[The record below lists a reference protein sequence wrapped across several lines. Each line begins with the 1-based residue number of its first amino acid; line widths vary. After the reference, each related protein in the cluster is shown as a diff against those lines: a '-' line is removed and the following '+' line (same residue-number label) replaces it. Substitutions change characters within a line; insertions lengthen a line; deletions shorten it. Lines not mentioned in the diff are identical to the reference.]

1 MTIASVDSKN
11 DFSNLVEELGDLSKD
26 EEVEES
32 EDEDV
37 YQNEIG
43 RASCRERVCAIV

>member
-11 DFSNLVEELGDLSKD
+11 DLNKLVDELGDISKD

-37 YQNEIG
+37 YQNEG
-43 RASCRERVCAIV
+43 ENNL